1 MRMDRWS
8 DMSDCPNCGY
18 DLKNPGKDELHI
30 EFLQHGYEKLC
41 EVWVVTAREGEAPWM
56 KSSCVRD
63 VRN

>member
-1 MRMDRWS
+1 MDRWS

-18 DLKNPGKDELHI
+18 DLDNPGEDEFHL
-30 EFLQHGYEKLC
+30 EFLPHGNEQLC
-41 EVWVVTAREGEAPWM
+41 EIWVVTAKKGEAPWM